1 MKIITVNNTF
11 SFIVL
16 SYSLFQLILK
26 TFHFKGRKLSL
37 TLRCLITMSPIFKKK
52 KQKPLD
58 WTYLSFSPINPP
70 MLSPS
75 PFIFSSFKVE

>member
-16 SYSLFQLILK
+16 SYLLFQLILK

-37 TLRCLITMSPIFKKK
+37 TL
-52 KQKPLD
+52 D
-58 WTYLSFSPINPP
+58 
-70 MLSPS
+70 
-75 PFIFSSFKVE
+75 V